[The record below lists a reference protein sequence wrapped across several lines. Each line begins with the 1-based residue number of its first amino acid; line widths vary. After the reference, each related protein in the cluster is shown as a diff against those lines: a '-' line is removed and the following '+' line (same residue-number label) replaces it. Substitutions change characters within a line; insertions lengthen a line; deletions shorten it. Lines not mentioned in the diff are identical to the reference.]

1 MHHMWPPESGRPAT
15 NLVDYE
21 LAMVGSLERAGVIQR
36 EIRAKKPERFGQFRR
51 FFGDL
56 GVR

>member
-1 MHHMWPPESGRPAT
+1 MWPPKSGRPAT

>member
-1 MHHMWPPESGRPAT
+1 MHYMWPPKSERPAT

-36 EIRAKKPERFGQFRR
+36 EIRAKNLRDSGNLEDF
-51 FFGDL
+51 L
-56 GVR
+56 EI